1 MLLFRSEEHVDRWC
15 TDRTLQRGAVLTI
28 EQGWRLARAWYFDRL
43 DPDYRGKTAAEIEA
57 IFASIGLSGPYWQP

>member
-28 EQGWRLARAWYFDRL
+28 EQGWRLAYAWYFDRL
-43 DPDYRGKTAAEIEA
+43 DPDYCGKTAAEIEA
-57 IFASIGLSGPYWQP
+57 IFTSIGLSGPYWQP